1 MTQAPPSRAKY
12 ALILGGMT
20 AFGPL
25 CMDMYLPAFPAIAA
39 DLQAGAS
46 EVQLSLMACT
56 MGLALGQLVMGP
68 MSDAVGRRR
77 PLLIGVAI
85 YVLASVL
92 CALAPSAY
100 ALAGIR
106 LVQGFGGAAGIVIA
120 RAVVRDLYSG
130 VALAK
135 FFSMLML
142 VVGVV
147 PIMAPV
153 VGGQLLQLTSW
164 RGVFVVLAV
173 VGALLLAVATFLLP
187 ETLPVQQRQPG
198 SLGRTLRTFGGLLSD
213 RLFTGFALSASLAFA
228 AMFAYISGSSFV
240 LQDVYGM
247 SAQTFGIVFAVNAI
261 GIVAV
266 GQLNGRLVGK
276 ADPRKMLA
284 IGLGCNLLGAL
295 SVIVSVLGGI
305 GLAGL
310 LPALFVTVASV
321 GLVMPNATA
330 LSLSG
335 RPETA
340 GSASALLGVLQ
351 FLVGGLAS
359 PLVGV
364 AGSHTAV
371 PMALVMAALST
382 LAVLVYLVLARGQR
396 TERPQAAEATVG

>member
-25 CMDMYLPAFPAIAA
+25 CMDMYLPAFPAIAE
-39 DLQAGAS
+39 DLRAS
-46 EVQLSLMACT
+46 AAEVQLSLMACT

-68 MSDAVGRRR
+68 LSDALGRRR
-77 PLLIGVAI
+77 PLLVGVAI
-85 YVLASVL
+85 YVLASIL
-92 CALAPSAY
+92 CALAPSGY
-100 ALAGIR
+100 ALAGMR

-142 VVGVV
+142 VVGIV
-147 PIMAPV
+147 PILAPV
-153 VGGQLLQLTSW
+153 VGGQLLQLTTW
-164 RGVFVVLAV
+164 RGVFVTLTA

-187 ETLPVQQRQPG
+187 ETLPAANRRPG
-198 SLGRTLRTFGGLLSD
+198 SLGITLRTFGELLRD
-213 RLFTGFALSASLAFA
+213 RLFVGFALSASLAFA

-247 SAQTFGIVFAVNAI
+247 SAQTFGVVFAVNAI
-261 GIVAV
+261 GIVGI
-266 GQLNGRLVGK
+266 GQLNGRLVGR

-284 IGLGCNLLGAL
+284 IGLCCNLLGAL
-295 SVIVSVLGGI
+295 LVLVAV
-305 GLAGL
+305 LAGL
-310 LPALFVTVASV
+310 GLVGLLPGLFITVASV

-351 FLVGGLAS
+351 FAVGGMAS
-359 PLVGV
+359 PLVGA

-371 PMALVMAALST
+371 PMALVMGVLSIAAM
-382 LAVLVYLVLARGQR
+382 AVYLGMARR
-396 TERPQAAEATVG
+396 AVTREREPAVV

>member
-1 MTQAPPSRAKY
+1 MSQAPPSRAKY

-25 CMDMYLPAFPAIAA
+25 SMDLYLPAFPAIAEG
-39 DLQAGAS
+39 LHAS
-46 EVQLSLMACT
+46 AAEVQLSLLACT
-56 MGLALGQLVMGP
+56 SGLALGQLVMGP
-68 MSDAVGRRR
+68 LSDTLGRRR
-77 PLLIGVAI
+77 PLLVGLGI

-100 ALAGIR
+100 ALAGMR

-120 RAVVRDLYSG
+120 RAVVRDLFSG

-147 PIMAPV
+147 PILAPV

-164 RGVFVVLAV
+164 RGVFVTLTAI
-173 VGALLLAVATFLLP
+173 GALLLAVAIFALP
-187 ETLPVQQRQPG
+187 ETLPAEQRQPG
-198 SLGRTLRTFGGLLSD
+198 SLGITLRTFGDLLRD
-213 RLFTGFALSASLAFA
+213 RAFVGFALSASLAFA

-240 LQDVYGM
+240 LQNVYGM
-247 SAQTFGIVFAVNAI
+247 TAQTFGIVFAVNAI

-266 GQLNGRLVGK
+266 GQLNGRLVGR

-284 IGLGCNLLGAL
+284 IGLCCNLLGAL
-295 SVIVSVLGGI
+295 LVVLSVLADV
-305 GLAGL
+305 GLVGL
-310 LPALFVTVASV
+310 LPGLFVTVASV

-335 RPETA
+335 RPATA

-351 FLVGGLAS
+351 FMVGGLAS
-359 PLVGV
+359 PLVGA

-371 PMALVMAALST
+371 PMALVMGALS
-382 LAVLVYLVLARGQR
+382 LAAVLVYLAMARR
-396 TERPQAAEATVG
+396 ARSPRPEAVVT